1 MGGSSVGQTFYTA
14 VEMERRAVRMYER
27 ALLLFSGACEGL
39 IRDILS
45 QEREHLRRFTEMG
58 GRCGGFEECALLSAR
73 AADVLFSGGLIEMQR
88 VGAFDSP
95 QSLLRFAAGEEQ
107 GAIEQYAAFAENAE
121 GEYKQAFLEIA
132 GEEKKHLLSL
142 QQMLKDL

>member
-1 MGGSSVGQTFYTA
+1 MGRSSVGQTFYTA

-58 GRCGGFEECALLSAR
+58 GKCGGFEECALLSAQ
-73 AADVLFSGGLIEMQR
+73 AADVLFSGGLVEMQR
-88 VGAFDSP
+88 MGAFDSP
-95 QSLLRFAAGEEQ
+95 QKLLAFAASEEQ
-107 GAIEQYAAFAENAE
+107 GAVEQYTAFAEAAE
-121 GEYKQAFLEIA
+121 GEYKRAFLDIA
-132 GEEKKHLLSL
+132 GEEKKHLASL
-142 QQMLKDL
+142 NAMLKDL